1 MPLYDYECL
10 KCKNHFEEFQT
21 IAKMDIQL
29 KRSCPKC
36 STKGRILRIIGGPRP
51 IDPVFLETTKGLKK
65 PTKAFN
71 DRLHAIKKKYNS
83 NFDIRD

>member
-1 MPLYDYECL
+1 MPLYDFKCDECS
-10 KCKNHFEEFQT
+10 HTFEEFQT
-21 IAKMDIQL
+21 IAEMDIPL
-29 KRSCPKC
+29 KRKCPKC

-51 IDPVFLETTKGLKK
+51 VDPVFLENTKGLKK

-71 DRLHAIKKKYNS
+71 ERLHTIKKKYNS